1 MEAELFSGPKV
12 YKTEWSEDRPKKD
25 VETQAEKRVLQPDED
40 QDEFN
45 RIKRSK
51 MDLTK
56 AEVSSESASL
66 LERDYPQ
73 DLGLETGD
81 KHVQSMV
88 LPSTNVE
95 TVTDQSSETEKT
107 EPGLTA
113 LYQDFDEDYNEE
125 SDGDW
130 NEGDSD
136 NGDDISD
143 DDESHDGFFLGV
155 NDKYNEL
162 HGNSDEEGEDDQGMT
177 TCEYLS
183 NLSTLY
189 ILTVLLH

>member
-1 MEAELFSGPKV
+1 MEADLFSGPKV
-12 YKTEWSEDRPKKD
+12 GKTEWSEDRPKED
-25 VETQAEKRVLQPDED
+25 VDMQAEKRALQPDED

-51 MDLTK
+51 IALAK
-56 AEVSSESASL
+56 AEESPEAASL
-66 LERDYPQ
+66 LGRDHSQ
-73 DLGLETGD
+73 DLGLKNSDEHAHTMS
-81 KHVQSMV
+81 HT
-88 LPSTNVE
+88 STNAE
-95 TVTDQSSETEKT
+95 AVTGQPSESERADT
-107 EPGLTA
+107 GLSA

-136 NGDDISD
+136 NGDDHSD

-162 HGNSDEEGEDDQGMT
+162 HGNSDEEGEDDHGMT
-177 TCEYLS
+177 IRDY
-183 NLSTLY
+183 
-189 ILTVLLH
+189 V